1 MSTCK
6 DIATTSDCQ
15 SRANAGLCNMV
26 LSDGNTVGFYCQK
39 TCGLCQG
46 SAFSITGLTCTNL
59 VKTCNTGKCTAVSYF
74 STQTIQCTCP
84 PSLAGAYC
92 QRCIYIFIK
101 IIFFF
106 IFIKI
111 I

>member
-15 SRANAGLCNMV
+15 ARSLAGLCNMV

-46 SAFSITGLTCTNL
+46 TAFSTAGLTCSNL
-59 VKTCNTGKCTAVSYF
+59 VKTCNSGQCSTVTYF

-84 PSLAGAYC
+84 QSLAGAYC
-92 QRCIYIFIK
+92 QRGKFIYLEIFYL
-101 IIFFF
+101 
-106 IFIKI
+106 
-111 I
+111 